1 MAYLAEIQIAVK
13 GAREL
18 QGLQTQLDKSAQAV
32 NRLNRDI
39 QTLSEGGIT
48 RSINN
53 LSRLVA
59 DAAASFNN
67 VALGTKE
74 AADAARDYIQ
84 ATNQLNA
91 GLQERLAL
99 LKAVN
104 DEQRK
109 ERLAA
114 IGKSVGGRPSGG
126 YAGPIG
132 PGEASPIG
140 SLVGQKSPVE
150 ERIRRILQAREEE
163 TRLQEGL
170 LRLEQKS
177 AEQQN
182 KQLDIRGAIN
192 RQTAIAVGL
201 ARSLVN
207 APAAQLLLGPAAP
220 GAPAMSG
227 GARRRITGPVE
238 RLGGARTEDQAAMAL
253 RFAQALQEQVRPLS
267 QIDALYA
274 GIAGQAA
281 KLQSIKA
288 LPDSAMLNA
297 AARGIKQ
304 LELGQ
309 DSYNRELKE
318 SVDRTQQ
325 LDRLEESRARRARKL
340 QDRQAYFNGE
350 PASPAAAAGPGGFGA
365 AVRGRAGGAI
375 SSAIIG
381 GGFPLLF
388 GQGAAAATGGAI
400 GGLAGGLLGGGFGF
414 ALSIAGTAI
423 GDLIT
428 QSDTLNKSLANLNS
442 SLSSTGNTSTTTADD
457 IKSLAKTL
465 QITNDEALKLVNT
478 FSQFGDAQT
487 REALAT
493 LFGGVGGAATF
504 EAIARAG
511 IDEKNALASIF
522 ELRKYIGT
530 EAANQLALQLNTVG
544 ATQTQAALLKLVV
557 ERSIQSAVATK
568 SQVQF
573 TDNLLSTWEN
583 IVAGVA
589 GALSLAIQFIQKMR
603 EGSLLK
609 LPFLDQLAAVMGGV
623 RARSGKQIAAQNAA
637 ELEKQMRAAVEAA
650 MKGLQQETGA
660 LGLQSALQ
668 DQYGAKP
675 KGPESRAGQ
684 LKEELAAIVAIGEA
698 EDRIRDLQ
706 FQGREYAALAA
717 EEDKIRADI
726 ERDRVKALL
735 SANYASEKGLIN
747 QIALA
752 RLENL
757 RLETAD
763 KARAINQKKFEEELQ
778 AAAAVRQSVQSFVQ
792 IRKEQEFQAQY
803 AKTYNRLVTE
813 GLLPAEAQRIA
824 NYEKMIAQQLDAVA
838 EQIKITDLAIIEA
851 KARGASTVELEK
863 QLKIYKDQQN
873 AIKGEAA
880 KGPGKGPTDRQRLED
895 QIGKIR
901 GELNDLIDPIN
912 MVTTAA
918 EGIGSAFANSFKGV
932 VSGAMTAQEA
942 LASFFQSVA
951 DRFLDMAAQIIAK
964 WIEMT
969 ILNSVLSL
977 FPGGGAGGGFN
988 AGASSA
994 AGAGLLNPATMF
1006 DAFGFTGKAAG
1017 GSVMSGS
1024 PYIVGER
1031 GPELFV
1037 PGRSGTI
1044 VPNNQLG
1051 GDTTNVVVNVDASGS
1066 KVQGD
1071 EPKANELARAVSAA
1085 VQAELVK
1092 QKRPGGLL
1100 A

>member
-1 MAYLAEIQIAVK
+1 MAYRADIEIGVK
-13 GAREL
+13 GIRYLDEL
-18 QGLQTQLDKSAQAV
+18 QNKLTEVSKSIENVNRQNVVIRRTIAGAAYATPAGPAGNPFAEERARAAQASRALEQQVAATRNAEMQASRVQTQAELKSVKDRAIAENYITDV
-32 NRLNRDI
+32 LNR
-39 QTLSEGGIT
+39 
-48 RSINN
+48 
-53 LSRLVA
+53 
-59 DAAASFNN
+59 
-67 VALGTKE
+67 
-74 AADAARDYIQ
+74 
-84 ATNQLNA
+84 
-91 GLQERLAL
+91 RLAT
-99 LKAVN
+99 KA
-104 DEQRK
+104 K
-109 ERLAA
+109 E
-114 IGKSVGGRPSGG
+114 
-126 YAGPIG
+126 
-132 PGEASPIG
+132 
-140 SLVGQKSPVE
+140 
-150 ERIRRILQAREEE
+150 LQ
-163 TRLQEGL
+163 
-170 LRLEQKS
+170 LEQ
-177 AEQQN
+177 Q
-182 KQLDIRGAIN
+182 
-192 RQTAIAVGL
+192 QTAEV
-201 ARSLVN
+201 
-207 APAAQLLLGPAAP
+207 
-220 GAPAMSG
+220 
-227 GARRRITGPVE
+227 
-238 RLGGARTEDQAAMAL
+238 
-253 RFAQALQEQVRPLS
+253 
-267 QIDALYA
+267 
-274 GIAGQAA
+274 
-281 KLQSIKA
+281 K
-288 LPDSAMLNA
+288 
-297 AARGIKQ
+297 
-304 LELGQ
+304 
-309 DSYNRELKE
+309 NR
-318 SVDRTQQ
+318 
-325 LDRLEESRARRARKL
+325 
-340 QDRQAYFNGE
+340 
-350 PASPAAAAGPGGFGA
+350 A
-365 AVRGRAGGAI
+365 AVENRRRAGGAI

-522 ELRKYIGT
+522 ELRKFIGT

-544 ATQTQAALLKLVV
+544 ATQTQATLLKLVV
-557 ERSIQSAVATK
+557 ERSIQSAVAAK

-583 IVAGVA
+583 IVAGIA

-603 EGSLLK
+603 EGSLLR

-650 MKGLQQETGA
+650 MRGLRQETGA

-763 KARAINQKKFEEELQ
+763 KARAITQKKFEEDLQ

-813 GLLPAEAQRIA
+813 GLLPAEAERIA
-824 NYEKMIAQQLDAVA
+824 NYEKLIAQQLDAVA

-863 QLKIYKDQQN
+863 QLKIYKDQQD

-880 KGPGKGPTDRQRLED
+880 KGPGEGPTDRERIQKEVARL
-895 QIGKIR
+895 R
-901 GELNDLIDPIN
+901 GELNSLIDPIN
-912 MVTTAA
+912 QIVAAA
-918 EGIGSAFANSFKGV
+918 ENIGSAFANSFKGV

-942 LASFFQSVA
+942 LSSFFQSVA

-969 ILNSVLSL
+969 ILNSVLNL
-977 FPGGGAGGGFN
+977 FPGGGG
-988 AGASSA
+988 GASMFKPSYA
-994 AGAGLLNPATMF
+994 AFEFVP
-1006 DAFGFTGKAAG
+1006 KRAAG
-1017 GSVMSGS
+1017 GPVSAGS
-1024 PYIVGER
+1024 PYIVGEK

-1037 PGRSGTI
+1037 PGRSGNI
-1044 VPNNQLG
+1044 VPNNALASG
-1051 GDTTNVVVNVDASGS
+1051 GDTVINGGINITVENTGERLSPEAQKQIAGQVRTIVLSTLVNERRSGG
-1066 KVQGD
+1066 V
-1071 EPKANELARAVSAA
+1071 LA
-1085 VQAELVK
+1085 
-1092 QKRPGGLL
+1092 
-1100 A
+1100 